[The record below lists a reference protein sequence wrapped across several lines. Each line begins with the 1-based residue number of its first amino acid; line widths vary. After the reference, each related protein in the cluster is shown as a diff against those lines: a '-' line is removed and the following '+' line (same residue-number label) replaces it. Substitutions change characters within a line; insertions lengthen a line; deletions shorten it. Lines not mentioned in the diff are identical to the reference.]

1 LVKLLEKLEQNFS
14 ANIFTQIFGNKLF
27 GKHSGKLFSKQ
38 FREKL
43 LKTKFFWQRFLRKL
57 CKQKL
62 LTHFRKN
69 F

>member
-43 LKTKFFWQRFLRKL
+43 LKTKFFWQRFL
-57 CKQKL
+57 
-62 LTHFRKN
+62 
-69 F
+69 